1 MNLHMLATPNINVKH
16 SLYDLRSLVLGKN
29 MKRMMYNLQ
38 FFQGPNRN
46 YTVDVLQAQNLEMA
60 HGLQQAEDD

>member
-1 MNLHMLATPNINVKH
+1 M
-16 SLYDLRSLVLGKN
+16 SLVLGKN